1 MGSIA
6 IEEQAKPL
14 KPSYPTE
21 ANTLDYAK
29 SLDAKDH
36 LRDFRSK
43 FIIPSKANIK
53 ATTVST
59 PGISPQIFTHTLHVT
74 NI

>member
-6 IEEQAKPL
+6 IEEQTKVS
-14 KPSYPTE
+14 KVSYPKE

-29 SLDAKDH
+29 SLDARDH
-36 LRDFRSK
+36 LREFRSK
-43 FIIPSKANIK
+43 FIIPSKANLK

-59 PGISPQIFTHTLHVT
+59 PGIFHFILDHT
-74 NI
+74 